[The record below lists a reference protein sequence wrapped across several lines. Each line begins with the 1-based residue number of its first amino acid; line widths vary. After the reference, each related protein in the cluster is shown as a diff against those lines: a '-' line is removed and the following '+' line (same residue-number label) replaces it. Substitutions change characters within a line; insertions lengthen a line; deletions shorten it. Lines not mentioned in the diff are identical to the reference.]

1 MGINLSLS
9 QVPQDFLIHRVKK
22 DETLTQ
28 IIDYYGISELQL
40 NEYNPSLNKLGIKKR
55 MLLRIPV
62 YQKINPLDTK
72 KQNKSVKSFKTYT
85 VKPKETKWRLAYEHG
100 MTINELDSLNPQIL
114 NGLKIGQEI
123 RVRNL
128 DYSKIIPEK
137 DSLYNYY
144 QVLPSEGYY
153 RVEKKLG
160 VNRYTLDSLNPNLK
174 NTGLQ
179 AGMIL
184 KIPDSLSGKLKIEN
198 DLLIER
204 VNLIDSTF
212 KIGKLKIGL
221 LLPFKAKEIIF
232 DSIENTKKVLQERN
246 LHTISL
252 DFYTGVLFAL
262 QKASESGIEIEL
274 STFDTEN
281 KKSKLKNIAVSGS
294 LDTLDLIVGPLI
306 PSNFDYISNQKNLI
320 NIPKIAPLSSKP
332 VNFRKNVFQSV
343 TDENFFRKKMFT
355 FLEKELDTTH
365 NIIIVA
371 DSKNN
376 KVKNELHSRFPWAIN
391 LRPEKFD

>member
-1 MGINLSLS
+1 MSLFKHKIIFSSIILLGINLCLS

-28 IIDYYGISELQL
+28 IIDFYGISEIQL

-114 NGLKIGQEI
+114 NGLRIGQEI

-281 KKSKLKNIAVSGS
+281 KKSKLKNIA
-294 LDTLDLIVGPLI
+294 TQDL
-306 PSNFDYISNQKNLI
+306 
-320 NIPKIAPLSSKP
+320 
-332 VNFRKNVFQSV
+332 
-343 TDENFFRKKMFT
+343 
-355 FLEKELDTTH
+355 
-365 NIIIVA
+365 
-371 DSKNN
+371 
-376 KVKNELHSRFPWAIN
+376 
-391 LRPEKFD
+391 

>member
-1 MGINLSLS
+1 MSLFKHKIIFSSIILLGINLSLS

-28 IIDYYGISELQL
+28 IIDFYGISEIQL

-62 YQKINPLDTK
+62 YQNISPLDTK
-72 KQNKSVKSFKTYT
+72 KQNKSVKSFETYI

-174 NTGLQ
+174 N
-179 AGMIL
+179 I
-184 KIPDSLSGKLKIEN
+184 
-198 DLLIER
+198 
-204 VNLIDSTF
+204 
-212 KIGKLKIGL
+212 
-221 LLPFKAKEIIF
+221 
-232 DSIENTKKVLQERN
+232 NT
-246 LHTISL
+246 H
-252 DFYTGVLFAL
+252 
-262 QKASESGIEIEL
+262 
-274 STFDTEN
+274 
-281 KKSKLKNIAVSGS
+281 
-294 LDTLDLIVGPLI
+294 
-306 PSNFDYISNQKNLI
+306 
-320 NIPKIAPLSSKP
+320 
-332 VNFRKNVFQSV
+332 
-343 TDENFFRKKMFT
+343 
-355 FLEKELDTTH
+355 
-365 NIIIVA
+365 
-371 DSKNN
+371 
-376 KVKNELHSRFPWAIN
+376 
-391 LRPEKFD
+391 

>member
-1 MGINLSLS
+1 
-9 QVPQDFLIHRVKK
+9 
-22 DETLTQ
+22 
-28 IIDYYGISELQL
+28 
-40 NEYNPSLNKLGIKKR
+40 
-55 MLLRIPV
+55 
-62 YQKINPLDTK
+62 
-72 KQNKSVKSFKTYT
+72 
-85 VKPKETKWRLAYEHG
+85 

-262 QKASESGIEIEL
+262 QKASESEL
-274 STFDTEN
+274 
-281 KKSKLKNIAVSGS
+281 KLNYQLLIQKTKNQNLKI
-294 LDTLDLIVGPLI
+294 LPLKDL
-306 PSNFDYISNQKNLI
+306 
-320 NIPKIAPLSSKP
+320 
-332 VNFRKNVFQSV
+332 
-343 TDENFFRKKMFT
+343 
-355 FLEKELDTTH
+355 
-365 NIIIVA
+365 
-371 DSKNN
+371 
-376 KVKNELHSRFPWAIN
+376 
-391 LRPEKFD
+391 